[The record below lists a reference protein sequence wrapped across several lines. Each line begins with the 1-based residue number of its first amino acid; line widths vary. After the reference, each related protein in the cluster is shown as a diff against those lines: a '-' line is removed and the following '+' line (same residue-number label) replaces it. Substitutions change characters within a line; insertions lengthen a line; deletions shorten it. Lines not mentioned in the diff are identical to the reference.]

1 MLPKRAALYKEHM
14 EFHGTQMKDWPRK
27 DSLNLNFKTR
37 NGGLIGMSGNIVA
50 TNRPLE
56 EF

>member
-1 MLPKRAALYKEHM
+1 M
-14 EFHGTQMKDWPRK
+14 ESFGVRI
-27 DSLNLNFKTR
+27 N
-37 NGGLIGMSGNIVA
+37 NGELIGMIGNIVA